1 MPKKNYI
8 YDPTAIHQ
16 HTVGMQL
23 QYCYRDNDSCKRS
36 YIQTYTQLH
45 TIHEILSRL
54 AQQ

>member
-23 QYCYRDNDSCKRS
+23 QYCYRD
-36 YIQTYTQLH
+36 YGLVQALIH
-45 TIHEILSRL
+45 TNIHT
-54 AQQ
+54 ATHNT